1 MKRDVYSIEYAIK
14 MFEVKCP
21 SLCVADTLI
30 SMFADKH
37 FGCVNCVYRDTKK
50 SRETDLAGCPYDCV
64 GNEKVLV

>member
-14 MFEVKCP
+14 MFEVECP

-30 SMFADKH
+30 SIFADKH

-50 SRETDLAGCPYDCV
+50 SRETDLAGCPYKCTDDV
-64 GNEKVLV
+64 DILR

>member
-14 MFEVKCP
+14 MFEVECP

-37 FGCVNCVYRDTKK
+37 FGCVNCVYRDTK
-50 SRETDLAGCPYDCV
+50 RV
-64 GNEKVLV
+64 GKRI